1 MSRFVRAL
9 FLIAA
14 LCTAGRSQQKGDLP
28 PVLLWDQVEGHCP
41 AKLDW
46 KNLMGS
52 TVVVS
57 LGSDD
62 VFPED
67 IAEWNEV
74 PQALQG
80 EPVVFIQV
88 VSGSAFLLDQAL
100 KKTAYMGCILLD
112 SHDANRANF
121 KLPNAPRTV
130 VVDRM
135 GYIAGYAQG
144 TADADEIRSV
154 LNHESETGLSPL
166 PFQLQQQTF
175 RASAE
180 PVSYDVHIASAQP
193 GDRRVFGPEMS
204 DTYSLRNQPLKLA
217 ILDLWE
223 TPLARISL
231 PKDLDPRNYNITAHI
246 PVPDR
251 ALLLR
256 LVQDAIQNQLGL
268 RVHLELRT
276 EHVYLLTAKST
287 SSQLKP
293 AGKEGR
299 WMTGGGQGSIIGTS
313 QTMPDIAKAFEGL
326 LEVPVLDET
335 NLQGKYD
342 YSASSKFA
350 GIDAA
355 LDMARQLGLEIT
367 PADRPIQMLVVN
379 KVN

>member
-1 MSRFVRAL
+1 M
-9 FLIAA
+9 
-14 LCTAGRSQQKGDLP
+14 P
-28 PVLLWDQVEGHCP
+28 
-41 AKLDW
+41 
-46 KNLMGS
+46 
-52 TVVVS
+52 
-57 LGSDD
+57 
-62 VFPED
+62 
-67 IAEWNEV
+67 
-74 PQALQG
+74 
-80 EPVVFIQV
+80 
-88 VSGSAFLLDQAL
+88 
-100 KKTAYMGCILLD
+100 
-112 SHDANRANF
+112 
-121 KLPNAPRTV
+121 
-130 VVDRM
+130 
-135 GYIAGYAQG
+135 
-144 TADADEIRSV
+144 
-154 LNHESETGLSPL
+154 
-166 PFQLQQQTF
+166 
-175 RASAE
+175 
-180 PVSYDVHIASAQP
+180 
-193 GDRRVFGPEMS
+193 
-204 DTYSLRNQPLKLA
+204 DTYSLQNQPLKLA

-231 PKDLDPRNYNITAHI
+231 PQDLDHRNYNITAHI

-326 LEVPVLDET
+326 IEVPVLDET

-367 PADRPIQMLVVN
+367 PTDRPIQMLVVN